1 MPIQLDFI
9 LRRLVAMAEAKPEL
23 QERQPWKA
31 AFERDYGWFG
41 KLMADHYAG
50 DDTNVRTH
58 AGGILAAYEGISVED
73 FEQESDAF
81 LRSAQH
87 PTLERGYLET
97 AYAPMVELLGY
108 LEANGFSNYIA
119 SGGGRDFMRPIS
131 NEVYGIPR
139 ERVIGSA
146 STFEYSSDEHGGTIR
161 HKAEADYLDDG
172 PQKPIRIWS
181 RIGRRPLLA
190 AGNSNGDI
198 PMLDFTQHPDKAS
211 LRLLVLHDDAEREFE
226 YTGGAEQALER
237 ADTSGWTV
245 VSVKNDWATVF

>member
-1 MPIQLDFI
+1 
-9 LRRLVAMAEAKPEL
+9 
-23 QERQPWKA
+23 
-31 AFERDYGWFG
+31 
-41 KLMADHYAG
+41 
-50 DDTNVRTH
+50 
-58 AGGILAAYEGISVED
+58 
-73 FEQESDAF
+73 
-81 LRSAQH
+81 
-87 PTLERGYLET
+87 
-97 AYAPMVELLGY
+97 MVELLGF

-131 NEVYGIPR
+131 HEVYGVPR

-146 STFEYSSDEHGGTIR
+146 STFEYTRDEHGGTIR

-198 PMLDFTQHPDKAS
+198 PMLDFTQHADKAS
-211 LRLLVLHDDAEREFE
+211 LRLLVLHDDAEREFD
-226 YTGGAEQALER
+226 YTSGAEQALEQ